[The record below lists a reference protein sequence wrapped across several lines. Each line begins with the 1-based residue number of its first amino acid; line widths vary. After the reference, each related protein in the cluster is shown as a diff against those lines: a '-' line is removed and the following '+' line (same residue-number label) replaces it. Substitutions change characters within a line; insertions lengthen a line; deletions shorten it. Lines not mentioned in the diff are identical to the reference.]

1 MNNTQRTEQFIVYS
15 KRREDAIS
23 LAKELMHFRG
33 AQIDVER
40 ISDGQWMAYVYSHE
54 AFAI

>member
-1 MNNTQRTEQFIVYS
+1 MNTTQRTEQITVYAQ
-15 KRREDAIS
+15 RREDAITI
-23 LAKELMHFRG
+23 AKELMSYRG

-40 ISDGQWMAYVYSHE
+40 VSDSQWIAYIYSHE